1 VFGCFGNKCLLIT
14 KKEKDM
20 ATENE
25 CLACGS
31 AGASPRTRLSGK
43 ALVNIVGVMAAALF
57 LMYAETWAIEQAP
70 VWTSACVLRPASG
83 ANNDTNSDT
92 SSPFRDTAGP
102 VAVLH

>member
-1 VFGCFGNKCLLIT
+1 MT
-14 KKEKDM
+14 
-20 ATENE
+20 TENE

-43 ALVNIVGVMAAALF
+43 ALLNFIGVMAAALF

-70 VWTSACVLRPASG
+70 TWSSACVLRPAS
-83 ANNDTNSDT
+83 ATNVEVNSDT

>member
-1 VFGCFGNKCLLIT
+1 MT
-14 KKEKDM
+14 EKENEM
-20 ATENE
+20 TTENE

-31 AGASPRTRLSGK
+31 AGTSPRTRLAGK
-43 ALVNIVGVMAAALF
+43 ALLNFVGVMAAALF

-70 VWTSACVLRPASG
+70 IWSGACVLRPASV
-83 ANNDTNSDT
+83 ANYDANSET

>member
-1 VFGCFGNKCLLIT
+1 MT
-14 KKEKDM
+14 
-20 ATENE
+20 TENK

-31 AGASPRTRLSGK
+31 AGASPRTRVSGK
-43 ALVNIVGVMAAALF
+43 ALVSFVGVMAVGLF

-70 VWTSACVLRPASG
+70 IWSSACVLRPVSATNYDAS
-83 ANNDTNSDT
+83 SDN